1 MRQYA
6 GLTAARPGEHQIV
19 PAWRAH
25 RLALRRIERVKQMGN
40 VHRLIVPTAAWFH
53 PFVGTDDPAPTLT
66 AASARHNV
74 SMTIPTSPPGWR
86 ALRNRPMTWVLL
98 FWFSLGLLYVPQ
110 QLIMAAVRGAS
121 DPDPVI
127 ILSNFGIWIIWAAF
141 TPIVWRITQRWPIRE
156 QHAARGFGVHALAA
170 LLLAGVHLLLMVI
183 WLTLIGRSEPPGKLV
198 VMQLSGVTATNIML
212 YALTAIA
219 CHGYA
224 WWRRYLEVER
234 SHVDAQLTAL
244 RAQLDPHFLFNTLN
258 ALAELAHQDASL
270 TERLILRLSELL
282 RRSLSDSDKHFAT
295 LAEELDFLE
304 AYLDIH
310 RALMR
315 DRLQVDIDVTAELR
329 SLVVPSLL
337 LQPLVENAIRHGLA
351 PKRDGGRVRVQARRD
366 GAALEVIVSDDGVGG
381 RAPLQEGIGLGNL
394 RRRLDVLYGGVA
406 RMQATGRTNGGFEV
420 RLLLPPQPVEIV

>member
-1 MRQYA
+1 
-6 GLTAARPGEHQIV
+6 
-19 PAWRAH
+19 
-25 RLALRRIERVKQMGN
+25 
-40 VHRLIVPTAAWFH
+40 
-53 PFVGTDDPAPTLT
+53 
-66 AASARHNV
+66 
-74 SMTIPTSPPGWR
+74 
-86 ALRNRPMTWVLL
+86 MTWVAL
-98 FWFSLGLLYVPQ
+98 FWLSLGLLYVPQ

-156 QHAARGFGVHALAA
+156 VQIARSFGVHAAAALALAA
-170 LLLAGVHLLLMVI
+170 VHLVLMVI
-183 WLTLIGRSEPPGKLV
+183 WLRLIGRSEPVDKLV
-198 VMQLSGVTATNIML
+198 VLQLSGVTATNIML

-224 WWRRYLEVER
+224 WWLRYREAERLRVE
-234 SHVDAQLTAL
+234 AQLTAL

-270 TERLILRLSELL
+270 TERLVLRLSELL
-282 RRSLSDSDKHFAT
+282 RRSLSGSEQHVST

-315 DRLQVDIDVTAELR
+315 GRLQVEIDVAPELR
-329 SLVVPSLL
+329 GATVPNLL

-351 PKRDGGRVRVQARRD
+351 PKREGGRIDLQARRVGD
-366 GAALEVIVSDDGVGG
+366 DLEITVADDGVGAS
-381 RAPLQEGIGLGNL
+381 APAREGIGLGNL
-394 RRRLDVLYGGVA
+394 RRRLDVLYRGGAGMVA
-406 RMQATGRTNGGFEV
+406 SGRSQGGFEV
-420 RLLLPPQPVEIV
+420 RLRLPPQPVEIA